1 MERIKKKKIYFIY
14 SQNGEKSNIE
24 KVETNSIVK
33 EVKVVK
39 QEIISNNTYILFCL
53 ILNDD
58 YSGKPFAL
66 TLIDNH
72 GEFYFSNIFSK
83 TPVKFKY
90 KMLFEHF
97 YNKGS
102 TNSLNQFILP
112 YIEQYN
118 YFKHNLKDD
127 YSLND
132 LYINSIN
139 DLIENKEKN
148 DYEFLLY
155 LFLDI
160 YNAYKTSN
168 NKDYIKTLIKFF
180 KDINFEIF
188 EIQSKTLNI
197 PLEQL
202 QFLYNTH
209 KIRNE
214 LISITGNND
223 EINGKIDAFLGF
235 YYLNFNPKLY
245 ILFLEPKNKDFE
257 SIKLHLIKYRKLFKD
272 FNGEIMG
279 YDLMMETENLNQIE
293 YLITDFVPNMVEVFK
308 IITNFMIYLK
318 LIAFSQNKRT
328 NILKLCKPQEDDN
341 IIELSRRYDELIDL
355 FIQEKYL
362 PIYIGPEFYIQYS
375 KLFLYK
381 DFEKIELIHKML
393 NNFNNHVTDKFRI
406 AIDDELDKY
415 YHDTGMYLINKQ
427 KLINDELIEFLNND
441 PYFKNKNKE
450 IPINIIYKGIIF
462 KENEKFMNN
471 FLNNNLPN
479 FDLKEFFGDK
489 YYNFI
494 EYIFATF
501 KIPSEL
507 LAIKEWKIES
517 NNINDEVL
525 LIFMNTLKRIWLVD
539 PKNHMYGLEKLI
551 SKLFGIFSQRLNNY
565 MDVINELEEKIS
577 YKILLSFYSEILYRD
592 YDLSTD
598 FKDHIIN
605 YIYDKC
611 NDEDPISI
619 WYKLNTKDNDEML
632 KNNYLIEN
640 LKDEYAVE
648 AKDFIHYPTITNEKI
663 VLFTNLYNA
672 KFFRNEDLR
681 ETSYYKK
688 SIQSKDNIFNLKF
701 NEVMIMY
708 KNIYLFL
715 NLFLFFIPGGIY
727 NEENISLID
736 SLLID
741 FSDKCGDA
749 KKYYDSLN
757 TIYNYWNQ
765 FFSIEKIDEK
775 QMLKN
780 TLTEI
785 EKSSLNDI
793 NKIKKETD
801 WFLEFL
807 PEAEEGEK
815 LMKSIFFKAIY
826 ESSKVK
832 FNENEERKKYD
843 YCLNEFNKLKKLGDK
858 SDVNSLEEDLRNI
871 LTKSIYKEKIRLNDE
886 LKFIKTFFNLDK
898 KYNINK
904 IKNDFLFLVKDYQEK
919 NKLGDYVIKIDDA
932 FNDIDEKEKLNNIN
946 IPDNIQ
952 DDNEKRIQ
960 LSKLQILEEKNILIN
975 KIHKLADNFLFLL
988 KIYIK
993 VNDNSNDIDINNHK
1007 DKMNEVELEEKYI
1020 NFFSEIFKTNF
1031 GFGKLNKEEY
1041 MTILNLINK
1050 IYINGIDLFNNVKYK
1065 KELIL
1070 ISEFIDIS
1078 ESYIRYTN
1086 GKLTKEI
1093 LFELLKNIN
1102 ECYENSNEN
1111 NYDNIINYFK
1121 NLILTIEK
1129 NVEGEILNNLMIKLF
1144 VKEKRKYED
1153 NNYNKKLNDL
1163 IFGTKDLNFIYLY
1176 NDLIPYIDELFYDD
1190 FNNFIKN
1197 KDNNLKNINFNKN
1210 MDIIN
1215 EKCTEM
1221 NSFKEMMLFYFET
1234 KIIMIFNEIKEE
1246 ILFSNQGYQDFL
1258 ELSFK
1263 LLEDNLNSK
1272 NNSILHILFCIAFIK
1287 CFLYKLVDF
1296 MHNNLQRSKEA
1307 NNILDIIKKRN
1318 NNIFMKSIKV
1328 YILKLIFDKNGNFFD
1343 FRNFPFQLHQIEYLT
1358 NEEELGD
1365 FVNTK
1370 KIELETYKK
1379 YYGFD
1384 FMFIPNKEKSKNEI
1398 FGSIINQ
1405 LLYLKKNSIN
1415 NNYDDK
1421 ELLEIINHHNDID
1434 LLYCGLLNVHFSFF
1448 YMSDL
1453 VINNEN
1459 NNNNNSEF
1467 KNMKDW
1473 MIKIIENSEIDS
1485 LKNNELLRD
1494 LLLLLAKD
1502 ENYYSYNKI
1511 LSLSISARFVL
1522 NTISNNNKDG
1532 LYYKLITNF
1541 KNIVEDFPNYF
1552 NYYLNEF
1559 KETKNQRNVNYLT
1572 YKIIRYIILSHL
1584 YFGYKLKKIN
1594 IDDIYKLLNIKRNDN
1609 DDDFSSFL
1617 CKDFIFIKNNILSL
1631 IRINKEIIFM
1641 NNIFESISNLLNN
1654 IKCCN
1659 DDNQI
1664 KKEESIIDNEINKNV
1679 AEYESNVKEYY
1690 KIIESYEE
1698 VEKGNIEE
1706 DENGNIFLK
1715 ILYEDNK
1722 FFNDKIN
1729 EPDKKC
1735 PYISYLTLTNFCSFD
1750 DFKNQYLCFTKGND
1764 TYPMID
1770 SIINNNEICEI
1781 IYFIPKLNSL
1791 INYFYNELVLKI
1803 NEDEQNKEI
1812 SSFIKNKNTKILDDD
1827 LINFLNKNKIK
1838 ISLKSKISEVIN
1850 IKKNQIF
1857 NLYKLII
1864 NEYNYFLS
1872 HIKIYKENKSRGNA
1886 ESIIIQ
1892 SASENDFV
1900 TFKTKN
1906 KKKDSNNIIS
1916 AKERLNQIIYLYSKR
1931 NRLQDDFL
1939 NVYDGGKIIYD
1950 YEFIENILQ
1959 KEFILGKK
1967 NFSETQKTFI
1977 FSNNVFSDERSDILV
1992 NLKNKYPQIEIKEKK
2007 NIEEFF
2013 NLKNNKEIKELLINI
2028 YYDFQY
2034 LIIYLMIYDQEEY
2047 DCNNIKIN
2055 YIIKIIEKENYK
2067 MSKYTHELMAK
2078 YDDFLYICHLIS
2090 FYEIIELK
2098 VFEYLTE
2105 GIKEKMKGNLNTL
2118 MINQKK
2124 EIENILDKNEVKTGL
2139 INGIKR
2145 YILRYCIGDNKN
2157 RNDALEKFN
2166 NNFEDLF
2173 KKRDIWI
2180 DNTQISKEKR
2190 EKLILINKNNKCVV
2204 KYFYNIIFGNGD
2216 EDERKIKDKVGE
2228 INNKNIEDDNIEDD
2242 NIEDDDIKDDNNLY
2256 DGVIVRRNT
2265 NYSKY

>member
-14 SQNGEKSNIE
+14 TQNGEKSNIE
-24 KVETNSIVK
+24 KIETNSIVK

-39 QEIISNNTYILFCL
+39 KEIISNNTYILFCL

-72 GEFYFSNIFSK
+72 GEFYFCNIFSK

-118 YFKHNLKDD
+118 YFKKNLKDD

-160 YNAYKTSN
+160 YNYYKINN
-168 NKDYIKTLIKFF
+168 NKDYNKTLIKFF

-188 EIQSKTLNI
+188 DIQSKALNI
-197 PLEQL
+197 PNEKL
-202 QFLYNTH
+202 QILFDTH
-209 KIRNE
+209 SIRNE
-214 LISITGNND
+214 LILITENKE
-223 EINGKIDAFLGF
+223 EINYKIDAFLGF

-245 ILFLEPKNKDFE
+245 ILFLESKNKDFE
-257 SIKLHLIKYRKLFKD
+257 SIKMHLIKYRKLFND

-279 YDLMMETENLNQIE
+279 YDLMMETENLSQIE
-293 YLITDFVPNMVEVFK
+293 YLITDFVPNMIEVFK

-318 LIAFSQNKRT
+318 LIALSQKRRI
-328 NILKLCKPQEDDN
+328 NILNLCKPQEDDN
-341 IIELSRRYDELIDL
+341 IVELSRRYDELIDL
-355 FIQEKYL
+355 FLQEKYL

-381 DFEKIELIHKML
+381 DFEKIDLIHKML

-415 YHDTGMYLINKQ
+415 YHDTGMYLINNQ

-441 PYFKNKNKE
+441 PYFKKENKE

-471 FLNNNLPN
+471 FLNNSLPN

-489 YYNFI
+489 YFNFI
-494 EYIFATF
+494 EYIFNTF

-525 LIFMNTLKRIWLVD
+525 LIFLNALKRIWLGD

-551 SKLFGIFSQRLNNY
+551 SKLLGICSQRLNNY
-565 MDVINELEEKIS
+565 MDAINELEEKIS
-577 YKILLSFYSEILYRD
+577 YKILLNFYSEILYRD
-592 YDLSTD
+592 YYLSTD

-611 NDEDPISI
+611 NDEDPISV
-619 WYKLNTKDNDEML
+619 WYILNTKDNDEML

-648 AKDFIHYPTITNEKI
+648 AKDFIHYPRVTNEKI

-688 SIQSKDNIFNLKF
+688 SIQSKDNIFDLKF

-708 KNIYLFL
+708 NNIYLFL

-727 NEENISLID
+727 NEENIVTVD
-736 SLLID
+736 TLLID
-741 FSDKCGDA
+741 FSGKCEDS

-757 TIYNYWNQ
+757 IIYNYWDQ
-765 FFSIEKIDEK
+765 FFQIEKNEEK

-780 TLTEI
+780 ILLEI
-785 EKSSLNDI
+785 EKTPLNCI

-826 ESSKVK
+826 DSAKVK
-832 FNENEERKKYD
+832 YNESEERKKYD
-843 YCLNEFNKLKKLGDK
+843 YCLDEFNKLKKLGDK

-871 LTKSIYKEKIRLNDE
+871 LIKSIYEEKIKLNDE

-919 NKLGDYVIKIDDA
+919 NKLGDYVIKIGDDS
-932 FNDIDEKEKLNNIN
+932 NDIDEKEKPNTIN
-946 IPDNIQ
+946 ISPNIQ

-975 KIHKLADNFLFLL
+975 NIRKLADNFLFFL

-993 VNDNSNDIDINNHK
+993 VNDNSNDIDINK
-1007 DKMNEVELEEKYI
+1007 INEVELEEKY
-1020 NFFSEIFKTNF
+1020 NKFFSEIFKTNF

-1041 MTILNLINK
+1041 MAILNLINK
-1050 IYINGIDLFNNVKYK
+1050 IYINGTDLFNNVKYK

-1102 ECYENSNEN
+1102 ECYEYRNNN
-1111 NYDNIINYFK
+1111 NYDNIINCFK

-1144 VKEKRKYED
+1144 IKEKRKYED
-1153 NNYNKKLNDL
+1153 SNYNKKLNDL
-1163 IFGTKDLNFIYLY
+1163 IFLGTKDLNFNYLY

-1210 MDIIN
+1210 MDNIN
-1215 EKCTEM
+1215 DKCTEM
-1221 NSFKEMMLFYFET
+1221 KSFKEMMLFYFET

-1246 ILFSNQGYQDFL
+1246 ILFSNKRYQDFL
-1258 ELSFK
+1258 ELTFK

-1296 MHNNLQRSKEA
+1296 MYNNLQTSKEA

-1343 FRNFPFQLHQIEYLT
+1343 FRNFPFKLHQIDDYLT

-1365 FVNTK
+1365 LVNTK
-1370 KIELETYKK
+1370 KIEVETNKK

-1384 FMFIPNKEKSKNEI
+1384 FMFIPNKEKSKSEI
-1398 FGSIINQ
+1398 FGSVINQ
-1405 LLYLKKNSIN
+1405 LLYIKKNSIN

-1421 ELLEIINHHNDID
+1421 ELLKIINQHNNID

-1448 YMSDL
+1448 YMSNL

-1467 KNMKDW
+1467 KNMKNW
-1473 MIKIIENSEIDS
+1473 MIKIIKNSEIDF
-1485 LKNNELLRD
+1485 LKDNELLRE
-1494 LLLLLAKD
+1494 LLLLLAED
-1502 ENYYSYNKI
+1502 ENYYPYNKI

-1541 KNIVEDFPNYF
+1541 KNIIEDFSNYF

-1559 KETKNQRNVNYLT
+1559 KETKNQRKINYLT

-1609 DDDFSSFL
+1609 DEDFSSLL
-1617 CKDFIFIKNNILSL
+1617 CKDFISIKNNILSL

-1664 KKEESIIDNEINKNV
+1664 KKEESIIGNEINKNV

-1698 VEKGNIEE
+1698 AEKGNIEE
-1706 DENGNIFLK
+1706 DEHGNIFLK

-1722 FFNDKIN
+1722 FFNDKVN

-1735 PYISYLTLTNFCSFD
+1735 PYISYLTSTNFCSFD
-1750 DFKNQYLCFTKGND
+1750 DFKNQYLCFIKGND

-1770 SIINNNEICEI
+1770 SIINNNYICEI

-1812 SSFIKNKNTKILDDD
+1812 SSFIKNKNILDED
-1827 LINFLNKNKIK
+1827 LIKFLNKSKININLKSK
-1838 ISLKSKISEVIN
+1838 ININLKSKISEVIN
-1850 IKKNQIF
+1850 VKENKIF

-1872 HIKIYKENKSRGNA
+1872 NINIYKENKSRGNV

-1892 SASENDFV
+1892 SASENDIV

-1906 KKKDSNNIIS
+1906 KKKDNNNIIS
-1916 AKERLNQIIYLYSKR
+1916 AKDRLNQIIYLYSKR
-1931 NRLQDDFL
+1931 NRLQDDL
-1939 NVYDGGKIIYD
+1939 INVYDGGKIIYD
-1950 YEFIENILQ
+1950 YEFIENMLQ

-1992 NLKNKYPQIEIKEKK
+1992 NLKNKYPQIDIKEKK

-2013 NLKNNKEIKELLINI
+2013 NLKNNKEIKELLLNI

-2034 LIIYLMIYDQEEY
+2034 IIIYLMIYDQEEY

-2090 FYEIIELK
+2090 FYEIVELK

-2105 GIKEKMKGNLNTL
+2105 GIKEKMKGNMNM

-2124 EIENILDKNEVKTGL
+2124 EIENILDKNEDKTGL
-2139 INGIKR
+2139 INVIKR

-2157 RNDALEKFN
+2157 RNDVLEKLN

-2173 KKRDIWI
+2173 KKSDIWL
-2180 DNTQISKEKR
+2180 DNTQIFKEKR
-2190 EKLILINKNNKCVV
+2190 EKLILINKNNKCVI
-2204 KYFYNIIFGNGD
+2204 KYFYNIIFGD
-2216 EDERKIKDKVGE
+2216 EDENKDKVGQ
-2228 INNKNIEDDNIEDD
+2228 INNNIEEDDNIEEEE
-2242 NIEDDDIKDDNNLY
+2242 ITVKKNN
-2256 DGVIVRRNT
+2256 
-2265 NYSKY
+2265 NYAKY